1 MTTRTAL
8 TVLAW
13 LALAYLAVRLAD
25 VLLGAT
31 VALLLAAALAPA
43 VAFFQPRLGRPL
55 AVVLTYAL
63 VLAVVALVGL
73 VVVPT
78 LVHQLEALVA
88 NLPVYVAKLH
98 GHSSWLRELD
108 QRFNLL
114 PDLEVL
120 TRQLATRASAWLGA
134 GLGWAGKAAGA
145 VASAA
150 AVLIASFYV
159 LVDAPRLKQGFLGL
173 WPPELRGRVEAMF
186 DPVSAVLG
194 RYFLGLLV
202 TIGFLCCFLATA
214 LSVAGVPMAL
224 ALTLLAG
231 LLDVIPMVG
240 SLIAAVPAVLIAL
253 TVSWQLALVTAGI
266 YMVGNFLEGN
276 VIAPQVNARSVN
288 LAPALV
294 LFALAVGIKLFGLVG
309 AVIAV
314 PILAAIHVVLQEWGK
329 TAPEGAP
336 KHPRLWS
343 IMLPDEAHR
352 ETRR

>member
-13 LALAYLAVRLAD
+13 LALAYLAVQLAN

-43 VAFFQPRLGRPL
+43 VAFLQPRLGRPL
-55 AVVLTYAL
+55 AVVSTYAL
-63 VLAVVALVGL
+63 LVSAVALVGL
-73 VVVPT
+73 LVVPT

-98 GHSSWLRELD
+98 DHSSWLRELD
-108 QRFNLL
+108 QRYHLL

-120 TRQLATRASAWLGA
+120 TRQLATRASAWLGT

-145 VASAA
+145 VFSAV

-159 LVDAPRLKQGFLGL
+159 LLDAPRLAEGFLGL
-173 WPPELRGRVEAMF
+173 WPPELRGRVAAMF
-186 DPVSAVLG
+186 GPVTAMLG
-194 RYFLGLLV
+194 RYVMGLGV

-214 LSVAGVPMAL
+214 LTLAGVPMAL

-231 LLDVIPMVG
+231 LLDIIPMVG

-253 TVSWQLALVTAGI
+253 TVSWQLALATAGI
-266 YMVGNFLEGN
+266 YLVGNFLEGN
-276 VIAPQVNARSVN
+276 VIAPQVNAHTVK

-294 LFALAVGIKLFGLVG
+294 LFALAVGIQLFGLVG

-314 PILAAIHVVLQEWGK
+314 PLLAALHVVAQEWAR
-329 TAPEGAP
+329 TAPEGTP
-336 KHPRLWS
+336 KQPRLWS
-343 IMLPDEAHR
+343 IMLPDEAPR